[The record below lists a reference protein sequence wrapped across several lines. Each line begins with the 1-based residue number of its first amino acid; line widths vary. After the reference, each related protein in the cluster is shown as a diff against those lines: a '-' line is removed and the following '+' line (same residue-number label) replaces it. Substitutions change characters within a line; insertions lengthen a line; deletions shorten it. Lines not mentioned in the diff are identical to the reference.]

1 MLERLRQSLALRL
14 AVQYALV
21 FAASTVVLFGVLYWV
36 LARALEQRDQA
47 VVEQRAA
54 ILARAYEGGSLKGV
68 VGQLNNDT
76 AQDGT
81 AWFARVIDP
90 RTGPVWV
97 NVPSDWVQT
106 VVQRIPIPEWGVTA
120 EREIPTV
127 RLPQDALRDYAIAS
141 RMLYD

>member
-1 MLERLRQSLALRL
+1 MSVTFSIPMLERLRQSLALRL

-97 NVPSDWVQT
+97 NV
-106 VVQRIPIPEWGVTA
+106 
-120 EREIPTV
+120 
-127 RLPQDALRDYAIAS
+127 ALRLGANRRAAYPNS
-141 RMLYD
+141 GMGGHR

>member
-1 MLERLRQSLALRL
+1 MSVTFSIPMLERLRQSLALRL

-81 AWFARVIDP
+81 SWFVRVIDP

-97 NVPSDWVQT
+97 
-106 VVQRIPIPEWGVTA
+106 
-120 EREIPTV
+120 
-127 RLPQDALRDYAIAS
+127 
-141 RMLYD
+141 